1 MRTYFD
7 CMPCFLRQA
16 INASATA
23 GATVEQTDLILRD
36 VLQHLEESDWT
47 AQPPRLAVELYRTVR
62 RTTGNDD
69 PYLGDKQRINALA
82 LQLLPDLQRDVAAAP
97 DPFVAAV
104 RLAMA
109 GNVIDLVAFD
119 TIDRELLLGEF
130 AHAASAPPVVDHIGA
145 MREALQRSTGPVLYV
160 TDNAGEIAFDRLL
173 IEQIVALG
181 VPAERITAMV
191 RGGPAINDALLEDAI
206 AVGLTDLVDV
216 IDSGIDA
223 PGFLLDLA
231 SDEAVERYQAAEVVI
246 AKGQG
251 NIESMP
257 ADDPRVF
264 FLLRIKCPVLSRVT
278 DLERGSQ
285 VAIQG
290 GTDYTGGVA

>member
-16 INASATA
+16 INASRTANATE
-23 GATVEQTDLILRD
+23 EQTDLILRD
-36 VLQHLEESDWT
+36 VLQHLEESDWEL
-47 AQPPRLAVELYRTVR
+47 QPPRLAVELYRMVR
-62 RTTGNDD
+62 RTTCDDD
-69 PYLGDKQRINALA
+69 PYLTDKRRINALA
-82 LQLLPDLQRDVAAAP
+82 LQLLPELQDRMLATT
-97 DPFVAAV
+97 DPFVPAV

-119 TIDRELLLGEF
+119 TIDREMLLQEF
-130 AHAASAPPVVDHIGA
+130 DRATSVPPAVDHIEA
-145 MREALQRSTGPVLYV
+145 LRAALQRSTGPVLYV

-173 IEQIVALG
+173 IEQIIAMG
-181 VPAERITAMV
+181 VPAERISAMV
-191 RGGPAINDALLEDAI
+191 RGGPAINDALYEDA
-206 AVGLTDLVDV
+206 ATVGLSGLVEV
-216 IDSGIDA
+216 TDSGIDA

-231 SDEAVERYQAAEVVI
+231 SPEALERYEEAEVVV

-257 ADDPRVF
+257 LDDPRVF
-264 FLLRIKCPVLSRVT
+264 FLLRVKCPVLSRVI

-285 VAIQG
+285 VAVQG
-290 GTDYTGGVA
+290 GSDYIGGVV